1 MRRCRR
7 EGTMP
12 VLLGLVMIGLGLFS
26 AFASDLAW
34 ELQQFGNS
42 LDGQVSER
50 SDAWEWK
57 RKFFAGFCLVT
68 GPVLLYI
75 GFTG

>member
-1 MRRCRR
+1 MRRCRLEDR
-7 EGTMP
+7 MP
-12 VLLGLVMIGLGLFS
+12 VLLGLVMIGLGLFY
-26 AFASDLAW
+26 AFAADLAW

-50 SDAWEWK
+50 SEAWEWK

-68 GPVLLYI
+68 GPLLLYI
-75 GFTG
+75 AATG